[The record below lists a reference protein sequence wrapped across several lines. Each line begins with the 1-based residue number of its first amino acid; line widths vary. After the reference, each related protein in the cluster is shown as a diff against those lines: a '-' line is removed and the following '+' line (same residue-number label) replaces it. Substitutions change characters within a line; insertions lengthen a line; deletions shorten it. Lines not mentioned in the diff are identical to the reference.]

1 MGFARSGER
10 EMIRGLWFR
19 VGPRPPDVFRR
30 KDCVLIEFA
39 RTWTSDRSR
48 PALWRVAAMGLSLAA
63 FASGGCVSRGNVEAL
78 EARLRQT
85 QDDLRRSEKQLTR
98 AQTDL
103 DLARKETDLLQKQV
117 AQTEQ
122 LKGSLIPEQTQ
133 ALARI
138 AGLSINK
145 LMSGG
150 KDRDGDRLDDAMQVI
165 VSPLDGDG
173 DLVKIAGQ
181 MEIEAY
187 DMARTGDDKRIG
199 RWVFDS
205 SEARKN
211 WHSGFLS
218 SGYQF
223 QLPWQQ
229 PPSGKNV
236 LVHARLTTSDGRQ
249 FDTDQTL
256 VVNVDPSGLPP
267 GRSNL
272 QLGAPAEP
280 LRLQPPPQMQQV
292 VEQTKA
298 EVAQPLAST
307 SRPLKR
313 TAKVTPIASSM
324 EDTTIQVGKASLD
337 FAGEPDVPE
346 VKRWPIEKGAE
357 PATELTTATTPK
369 SDSPIAK
376 WAVERGA
383 EPEVKPATETAAPF
397 ASASPW
403 KNRPVEAAEPAASK
417 AAAAETPKAS
427 SSPMA
432 KWAADR
438 DARPLVEP
446 PAQAPA
452 KVVPP
457 AVAEPAAAVGAT
469 PWKKLSS
476 ESAPRETAAEE
487 ARPALVPPPR
497 DPEAG
502 PPLPPKRPASKPAVK
517 VEPGAGL
524 ESDARPFPRGLT
536 TTSDAWTD
544 ESIPRL
550 R

>member
-1 MGFARSGER
+1 M
-10 EMIRGLWFR
+10 
-19 VGPRPPDVFRR
+19 
-30 KDCVLIEFA
+30 IEFA

-63 FASGGCVSRGNVEAL
+63 FASSGCVSRGNVEAL
-78 EARLRQT
+78 EARLRQS
-85 QDDLRRSEKQLTR
+85 QDDLRRSEKQLAR
-98 AQTDL
+98 AHTDL

-122 LKGSLIPEQTQ
+122 MKGSLIPEQTQ

-150 KDRDGDRLDDAMQVI
+150 KDHDGDRLDDAMQVI

-280 LRLQPPPQMQQV
+280 VRLQPPPQMQQV

-313 TAKVTPIASSM
+313 TAEVTPIASSM
-324 EDTTIQVGKASLD
+324 EDTTVQVGKASLD
-337 FAGEPDVPE
+337 FDGEPDAPE
-346 VKRWPIEKGAE
+346 VKRWPIEKAAE
-357 PATELTTATTPK
+357 PATELTATTAPK
-369 SDSPIAK
+369 TDSPIAK
-376 WAVERGA
+376 WAAERGA
-383 EPEVKPATETAAPF
+383 EPEVKPATEMAAPP
-397 ASASPW
+397 AKGTPW

-417 AAAAETPKAS
+417 TAAEAPKVS
-427 SSPMA
+427 NSPMA

-438 DARPLVEP
+438 DAQPLVEV
-446 PAQAPA
+446 PAQPQL
-452 KVVPP
+452 KVVPQA
-457 AVAEPAAAVGAT
+457 AVAPAAGAGAA
-469 PWKKLSS
+469 PWKTPSA
-476 ESAPRETAAEE
+476 ESAPREMAAEE

-502 PPLPPKRPASKPAVK
+502 PPLPPKRPATKPAAK
-517 VEPGAGL
+517 IEPGAGL